1 MVTAGRSPGLIVVLV
16 TVDFVVSEKI
26 AVVAVVAVVVVVE
39 LGSNCGR
46 MGKG

>member
-16 TVDFVVSEKI
+16 TVDFVVSEK
-26 AVVAVVAVVVVVE
+26 VAVVAIVVVVE

>member
-16 TVDFVVSEKI
+16 TVDFVVSEK
-26 AVVAVVAVVVVVE
+26 VAVVVVVE